1 MKGYEKININNGI
14 NLMLIPRDNYK
25 TNIVTVYL
33 KRPLNREEVTKN
45 SLIPSVLKSATVGYP
60 NPIAI
65 AKKLQDLY
73 GSTIGV
79 SVDKMGERQVLSFR
93 MYCVGDMYLPEP
105 VFEDSLAM
113 LKEIILHPL
122 TKDGGFIKEYVDIE
136 KTILEE
142 DIKSKINNKG
152 HYAVEKC
159 IENMC
164 KQEPF
169 SISEDGYIEDLGEI
183 DEKSLYS
190 HYKEI
195 IETSP
200 IDIVIAGSFDRDEII
215 ETVKSKFNF
224 ERKELVKID
233 NEQIYKK
240 PEASY
245 ITEEMDI
252 NQGKLVLGLRTNMD
266 YKDEKYYNLMMFSAV
281 LGSGAHS
288 KLFLNVREKH
298 SLCYSIYSSLEKLKG
313 LMFISAG
320 IEISDYDKALE
331 LISKELDDMK
341 QGNITSEELTNS
353 KKFIINN
360 LKSLNDNLSAFTDYY
375 YSMSIQDSN
384 RTIDDVINLVSKVE
398 ISDIVEVGKEI
409 YLDTVYFLTGKSN
422 N

>member
-1 MKGYEKININNGI
+1 MKGYEKINISNGI

-33 KRPLNREEVTKN
+33 KRPLRREEVTKN
-45 SLIPSVLKSATVGYP
+45 SLIPSVLKSATTGYQ
-60 NPIAI
+60 NPIEI

-79 SVDKMGERQVLSFR
+79 SVDKTGERQVLSFR

-105 VFEDSLAM
+105 VFEPSLDM
-113 LKEIILHPL
+113 LKEVILSPL
-122 TKDGGFIKEYVDIE
+122 IKDNGFIKEYVDIE

-152 HYAVEKC
+152 HYAMEKC
-159 IENMC
+159 TEHMC
-164 KQEPF
+164 KDEPF
-169 SISEDGYIEDLGEI
+169 GISEDGYIEDLMEI
-183 DEKSLYS
+183 DEKNLYS

-200 IDIVIAGSFDRDEII
+200 IDIVIAGNFDKDKII
-215 ETVKSKFNF
+215 KTVKSKFDF
-224 ERKELVKID
+224 KRKELITIEK
-233 NEQIYKK
+233 EEIYKK
-240 PEASY
+240 PKVNY
-245 ITEEMDI
+245 VTEKMDI
-252 NQGKLVLGLRTNMD
+252 NQGKLVLGFRTNMD
-266 YKDEKYYNLMMFSAV
+266 YKDEKYYNLMMFSSV

-298 SLCYSIYSSLEKLKG
+298 SVCYSIYSSLEKLKG
-313 LMFISAG
+313 IMFISAG
-320 IEISDYDKALE
+320 IEISDYDKVLE
-331 LISKELDDMK
+331 LISKEVEDMK
-341 QGNITSEELTNS
+341 QGKITEEELENS
-353 KKFIINN
+353 KKYIINN
-360 LKSLNDNLSAFTDYY
+360 LKSLNDNLAALTDYY

-384 RTIDDVINLVSKVE
+384 RTIEDIIDLVSKVQ

>member
-1 MKGYEKININNGI
+1 
-14 NLMLIPRDNYK
+14 MLIPRDNYK

-33 KRPLNREEVTKN
+33 KRPLKRDEVTKN

-122 TKDGGFIKEYVDIE
+122 TKDGGFVKEYVDIE

-169 SISEDGYIEDLGEI
+169 SISEDGYIEDLAEI

-233 NEQIYKK
+233 KEQIYKK

-360 LKSLNDNLSAFTDYY
+360 LKSLNDNLSALTDYY

-384 RTIDDVINLVSKVE
+384 RTIDDVISLVSKVE

>member
-1 MKGYEKININNGI
+1 
-14 NLMLIPRDNYK
+14 MLIPRDNYK

-341 QGNITSEELTNS
+341 RGNITSEELTNS

-360 LKSLNDNLSAFTDYY
+360 LKSLNDNLSALTDYY

>member
-1 MKGYEKININNGI
+1 MKGYEKININKGI

-33 KRPLNREEVTKN
+33 KRPLNKDEVTKN

-60 NPIAI
+60 NPVAI

-73 GSTIGV
+73 GSAVGV
-79 SVDKMGERQVLSFR
+79 SVDKMGEKQVLSFR

-113 LKEIILHPL
+113 LKEIILNPL
-122 TKDGGFIKEYVDIE
+122 TKNDGFIKEYVDIE

-159 IENMC
+159 IEHMC
-164 KQEPF
+164 VDEPF
-169 SISEDGYIEDLGEI
+169 SISEDGYIEDLDKI
-183 DEKSLYS
+183 DEKNLFA
-190 HYKEI
+190 HYKNI

-200 IDIVIAGSFDRDEII
+200 IDIVVAGSFDREKII

-224 ERKELVKID
+224 DRKELVKI
-233 NEQIYKK
+233 EKEEIYFK
-240 PEASY
+240 PVAAY
-245 ITEEMDI
+245 VREEMDV
-252 NQGKLVLGLRTNMD
+252 NQGKLVLGFRTNMD
-266 YKDEKYYNLMMFSAV
+266 YKDEKYYNLMMFSAI

-313 LMFISAG
+313 LMLISAG
-320 IEISDYDKALE
+320 IEISDYDRVLE
-331 LISKELDDMK
+331 LISKELGDMK
-341 QGNITSEELTNS
+341 EGNISTEELTNS

-360 LKSLNDNLSAFTDYY
+360 LKSLNDNLSALTNYY
-375 YSMSIQDSN
+375 YSMSVQDSN
-384 RTIDDVINLVSKVE
+384 RTIEDIIDIVNKVE
-398 ISDIVEVGKEI
+398 IKDIVEIGKQI
-409 YLDTVYFLTGKSN
+409 YLDTVYFLTGKDSK
-422 N
+422 

>member
-1 MKGYEKININNGI
+1 
-14 NLMLIPRDNYK
+14 
-25 TNIVTVYL
+25 
-33 KRPLNREEVTKN
+33 
-45 SLIPSVLKSATVGYP
+45 
-60 NPIAI
+60 
-65 AKKLQDLY
+65 
-73 GSTIGV
+73 
-79 SVDKMGERQVLSFR
+79 
-93 MYCVGDMYLPEP
+93 
-105 VFEDSLAM
+105 
-113 LKEIILHPL
+113 
-122 TKDGGFIKEYVDIE
+122 
-136 KTILEE
+136 
-142 DIKSKINNKG
+142 
-152 HYAVEKC
+152 
-159 IENMC
+159 MC

-169 SISEDGYIEDLGEI
+169 SISEDGYIEDLAEI

-200 IDIVIAGSFDRDEII
+200 IDIVIAGSFDRDKII

-233 NEQIYKK
+233 KEQIYKK

-360 LKSLNDNLSAFTDYY
+360 LKSLNDNLSALTDYY

>member
-33 KRPLNREEVTKN
+33 KRPLKRDEVTKN

-122 TKDGGFIKEYVDIE
+122 TKDGGFVKEYVDIE

-159 IENMC
+159 I
-164 KQEPF
+164 
-169 SISEDGYIEDLGEI
+169 
-183 DEKSLYS
+183 
-190 HYKEI
+190 
-195 IETSP
+195 
-200 IDIVIAGSFDRDEII
+200 
-215 ETVKSKFNF
+215 
-224 ERKELVKID
+224 
-233 NEQIYKK
+233 
-240 PEASY
+240 
-245 ITEEMDI
+245 
-252 NQGKLVLGLRTNMD
+252 
-266 YKDEKYYNLMMFSAV
+266 
-281 LGSGAHS
+281 
-288 KLFLNVREKH
+288 
-298 SLCYSIYSSLEKLKG
+298 
-313 LMFISAG
+313 
-320 IEISDYDKALE
+320 
-331 LISKELDDMK
+331 
-341 QGNITSEELTNS
+341 
-353 KKFIINN
+353 
-360 LKSLNDNLSAFTDYY
+360 
-375 YSMSIQDSN
+375 
-384 RTIDDVINLVSKVE
+384 
-398 ISDIVEVGKEI
+398 
-409 YLDTVYFLTGKSN
+409 
-422 N
+422 

>member
-33 KRPLNREEVTKN
+33 KRPLKRDEVTKN

-122 TKDGGFIKEYVDIE
+122 TKDGGFVKEYVDIE

-159 IENMC
+159 IEHMC

-169 SISEDGYIEDLGEI
+169 SISEDGYIEDLAEI

-233 NEQIYKK
+233 KEQIYKK

-360 LKSLNDNLSAFTDYY
+360 LKTLNDNLSALTDYY

-384 RTIDDVINLVSKVE
+384 RTIDDVISLVSKVE